1 MTLSPEDQA
10 SLAEFSKKYPD
21 AGVAVRN
28 WLASATDDMRR
39 LALST
44 MSWYDMAD
52 FANVRIK

>member
-1 MTLSPEDQA
+1 MILSAEDQA
-10 SLAEFSKKYPD
+10 SLDEFTKKHPD

>member
-10 SLAEFSKKYPD
+10 SLDEFTKNDP
-21 AGVAVRN
+21 AVGVAIRN
-28 WLASATDDMRR
+28 WLGSATQDMRD

>member
-1 MTLSPEDQA
+1 MILSPEDQV
-10 SLAEFSKKYPD
+10 SLAEFSKKHPD
-21 AGVAVRN
+21 AGVAIRN